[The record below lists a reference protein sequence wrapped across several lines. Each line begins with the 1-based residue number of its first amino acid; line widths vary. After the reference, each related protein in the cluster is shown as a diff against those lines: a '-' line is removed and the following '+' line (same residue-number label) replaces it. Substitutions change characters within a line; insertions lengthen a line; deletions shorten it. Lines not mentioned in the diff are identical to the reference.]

1 MFSPLHRVRLLL
13 PALAV
18 TSLAAFAL
26 ATRAQVPPASS
37 GVVPV
42 SRYLDRRPELRTFL
56 YPGATGFLG
65 GEPQFGRRSITN
77 WRYRTPDDFA
87 SVCAFYAGRCAPRW
101 PLQGTP
107 KNWFSNPLPS
117 QMRSG
122 GITTKGEGF
131 TAGFDNTI
139 TDAASRSTIF
149 RCTNKYMVTVF
160 VSRAQNE
167 AHTDISVVVTDL

>member
-1 MFSPLHRVRLLL
+1 MFSSFRRVRFVL
-13 PALAV
+13 PPLAV
-18 TSLAAFAL
+18 VTLAAFAL
-26 ATRAQVPPASS
+26 ATRAQLPPASS

-77 WRYRTPDDFA
+77 WQYRTPDDFA
-87 SVCAFYAGRCAPRW
+87 PVCAFYASRCAPRW
-101 PLQGTP
+101 SLQGTP
-107 KNWFSNPLPS
+107 EQWFANDPAS
-117 QMRSG
+117 QMRTG
-122 GITTKGEGF
+122 GMTAKGKGF